1 MGFLFGERCEL
12 TELRSRVR
20 VTVIAFVFETC
31 GAGYCLDQFSPT
43 VVGVRERHLTP
54 GDRRVGDFANVAP

>member
-1 MGFLFGERCEL
+1 MGFFLEKRCEL

-43 VVGVRERHLTP
+43 VVGVR
-54 GDRRVGDFANVAP
+54 DAI